1 MANPY
6 APPQAAVSDVPAA
19 SAGPKGIGGWMI
31 LPVIGLFVFP
41 LRVLWSLAAQYWPI
55 FRDGI
60 WANLTTPGSA
70 SYHVLWGPLLVY
82 EIAFNIAFLLFD
94 LALLVFLF
102 RKSPRFPKLFVAFA
116 LLNVF
121 FVVTDGIVGY
131 QIPAV
136 AASGM
141 ETIAGEIGRALALA
155 CIWAPYF
162 LVSQRVKNTFVEK
175 E

>member
-6 APPQAAVSDVPAA
+6 APPQAAVGDALPAA
-19 SAGPKGIGGWMI
+19 VGPKGIGGWMI

-41 LRVLWSLAAQYWPI
+41 LRVLWSLATQYWPI

-70 SYHVLWGPLLVY
+70 SYHPLWGPLLGY
-82 EIAFNIAFLLFD
+82 EIAFNVGFLVFD
-94 LALLVFLF
+94 VVLLVLLF
-102 RKSPRFPKLFVAFA
+102 RKSSRLPKAFIAFA
-116 LLNVF
+116 LLNLF
-121 FVVTDGIVGY
+121 FVATDGIVGY

-136 AASGM
+136 AAAGM
-141 ETIAGEIGRALALA
+141 ETIAGEIGRSLALA
-155 CIWAPYF
+155 CIWVPYF
-162 LVSQRVKNTFVEK
+162 LVSKRVKNTFLQK